1 MHSSKPIDPEQV
13 IDYLVLFVTPV
24 IDCWL
29 IDAEIMEQ
37 I

>member
-29 IDAEIMEQ
+29 IDVERMEQ